1 MFIAKPMRRSVVRA
15 RWAGALGLLTASA
28 LLSLDATAKPIGP
41 SVFCSINSS
50 APVCQGQQPACTFCH
65 TAPPERNAFGAAV
78 AAALLPGTTRPLSD
92 QQFTMNLGAALTA
105 VAASDSDGD
114 GTSNGDEITAGTLP
128 ADPLSKP
135 RADRCPPSVRNP
147 VYDVCFYDR
156 KYVYKKLNLDFC
168 GRSPSFDDLETF
180 AALGQAEQDTA
191 IDDALSGCLS
201 SQNWIG
207 KDGAVWRLAHRKIKP
222 LQAIKSGSN
231 AGIIPLAD
239 YDDDYNLFVY
249 ANTGDR
255 DVRDLLRANYFV
267 RRTDGA
273 NTTYAQIADLA
284 SQSIAADRRAG
295 MITTKWFLVSQVMFS
310 PLPRTAA
317 AQAYRSYLN
326 FDIAKLEGMYPR
338 QNEPVDYDNRGVTA
352 DACKNCHATLD
363 PLTYP
368 FRNYDGLKRNPFGSY
383 VNNRI
388 ERFFSGISPNIVNTP
403 ETGYVLGQP
412 VNNLVEWG
420 NVAANSDQFAAAVVE
435 DYWKLLMGEKASGEA
450 EFVDLWRKLKTD
462 DAYHVEAMLHRLIR
476 TEAYG
481 VP

>member
-1 MFIAKPMRRSVVRA
+1 LITAA
-15 RWAGALGLLTASA
+15 TLTVEAA
-28 LLSLDATAKPIGP
+28 AKPIGP
-41 SVFCSINSS
+41 AVFCSINSS

-65 TAPPERNAFGAAV
+65 TAPPERNAFGTAV
-78 AAALLPGTTRPLSD
+78 AAALLPGTARPLSD
-92 QQFTMNLGAALTA
+92 AQFTMNLGAALSA
-105 VAASDSDGD
+105 VAEADSDGD
-114 GTSNGDEITAGTLP
+114 GTKNGEEIMAGTLP
-128 ADPLSKP
+128 ADPASKP
-135 RADRCPPSVRNP
+135 RADRCPPGVRNP

-191 IDDALSGCLS
+191 IDDALSCLE
-201 SQNWIG
+201 SQNWVG
-207 KDGAVWRLAHRKIKP
+207 KRRFGGSLLEDQATAGHQVGIQLRHHPAGRLTTTTTSSSTPTPATATSAICCGQLRAAHRRRKHH
-222 LQAIKSGSN
+222 
-231 AGIIPLAD
+231 
-239 YDDDYNLFVY
+239 
-249 ANTGDR
+249 
-255 DVRDLLRANYFV
+255 LR
-267 RRTDGA
+267 
-273 NTTYAQIADLA
+273 
-284 SQSIAADRRAG
+284 ADRRSG
-295 MITTKWFLVSQVMFS
+295 QPVDRRRSPGRHDHHQWFLVSQVMFS
-310 PLPRTAA
+310 LLPRTAA

-412 VNNLVEWG
+412 VSNLVEWG